1 LDGAIAHQFMAKIK
15 HTLENWIESIL

>member
-1 LDGAIAHQFMAKIK
+1 VDGAIAHQFMAKIK